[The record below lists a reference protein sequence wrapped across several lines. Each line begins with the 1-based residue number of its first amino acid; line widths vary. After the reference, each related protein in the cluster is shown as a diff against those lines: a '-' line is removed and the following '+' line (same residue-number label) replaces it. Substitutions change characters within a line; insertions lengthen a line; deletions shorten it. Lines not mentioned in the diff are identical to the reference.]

1 MRKVAVCATFCVL
14 VFAGH
19 VMAGPGEQAAER
31 TDPGSRGY
39 AGTKTDAGGGTF
51 GAGFSTIPGLRGVG
65 ASTVTGQPVAPG
77 APGAAPTNRGHN
89 AAFMNKALGAIFGAN
104 AQSRGSPTGAPG
116 AIPPMTTVPAGPG
129 NATTADESMAAKYNA
144 PPGVYDQAT
153 SAYRDRLLDKSNF
166 NNSFLDNL
174 GNMLAGSV
182 GVGEM
187 APKFSTSNLSPN
199 ATWGL
204 DPVQALLSA
213 IGMGFPPA
221 KIAGLGYQGA
231 KMATGWDGPQIA
243 MGDTSES
250 FAGTPGAPAHTTS
263 TTGFTAPGSQ
273 TANLGPGAGTGPGG
287 VGATIPSATPTASQ
301 PSAAVPVQAAAA
313 PAATAN
319 PNQPGQRSPGGTI
332 ISGSNTVAWPWSLT
346 NG

>member
-1 MRKVAVCATFCVL
+1 
-14 VFAGH
+14 
-19 VMAGPGEQAAER
+19 MAGPGEQAAER
-31 TDPGSRGY
+31 TDQGSRAASSSG
-39 AGTKTDAGGGTF
+39 KTNGSSGGS
-51 GAGFSTIPGLRGVG
+51 GA
-65 ASTVTGQPVAPG
+65 
-77 APGAAPTNRGHN
+77 
-89 AAFMNKALGAIFGAN
+89 FGAN
-104 AQSRGSPTGAPG
+104 QTPQGFTAAQAMAVARANAAAARVGKSAGSGTPATPGIPG

-174 GNMLAGSV
+174 GNMMAGSV

-187 APKFSTSNLSPN
+187 TPKFSTSNLSPN

-250 FAGTPGAPAHTTS
+250 FAGTPGAAAHTTP

-273 TANLGPGAGTGPGG
+273 SANLGPGAGTGPGG
-287 VGATIPSATPTASQ
+287 TGATIPSATPTASQ

-313 PAATAN
+313 PAATTAN

-332 ISGSNTVAWPWSLT
+332 ISGSNTVAWPWASA
-346 NG
+346 NGLG